1 MYQLNNVELWN
12 SQEQLFAV
20 PYVMETNNDFMNTIK
35 CTIWKIRN
43 GLYRITVND
52 IRYRKLDTACITDID
67 TLFESMEGIKGIIA
81 KERNVNVVFETL
93 VKE

>member
-1 MYQLNNVELWN
+1 
-12 SQEQLFAV
+12 
-20 PYVMETNNDFMNTIK
+20 MNIIK

-67 TLFESMEGIKGIIA
+67 TLFESMEEIKRYYCKRTECKCCI
-81 KERNVNVVFETL
+81 
-93 VKE
+93 

>member
-1 MYQLNNVELWN
+1 
-12 SQEQLFAV
+12 
-20 PYVMETNNDFMNTIK
+20 MNIIK

-67 TLFESMEGIKGIIA
+67 TLFESMECCI
-81 KERNVNVVFETL
+81 
-93 VKE
+93 

>member
-1 MYQLNNVELWN
+1 
-12 SQEQLFAV
+12 
-20 PYVMETNNDFMNTIK
+20 MNTIK
-35 CTIWKIRN
+35 CTIWKIGN
-43 GLYRITVND
+43 GLYRIIVND

>member
-1 MYQLNNVELWN
+1 
-12 SQEQLFAV
+12 
-20 PYVMETNNDFMNTIK
+20 MNTIK

-67 TLFESMEGIKGIIA
+67 VLFESMEEIKETIT
-81 KERNVNVVFETL
+81 KEQDVTVVFETL
-93 VKE
+93 DEEKYMMKR